1 MGQIISA
8 LLPPILQHYFH
19 AIYDNPVNLFLLTL
33 LAPVAYYLFMI
44 PEASSELSM
53 PSVKEARNTHYNS
66 QYSTLP
72 SSHPES
78 TEWTRYTPRTLALHD
93 GTTPG
98 EDGKESRILLAING
112 NVFDVTKGKNF
123 YGPNGAYGNFAGRDA
138 SRGMAKQSFALG
150 ACLLLTQ
157 DMLTP
162 LDQPID
168 TLSDLT
174 DAERKN
180 MADWETHFAG
190 KYPIVGELVNEE
202 AWAK

>member
-1 MGQIISA
+1 
-8 LLPPILQHYFH
+8 
-19 AIYDNPVNLFLLTL
+19 VNLFLLTL
-33 LAPVAYYLFMI
+33 VVPVAYYLFMI
-44 PEASSELSM
+44 PEATSELSQ
-53 PSVKEARNTHYNS
+53 PAVKEARNVHYNY

-150 ACLLLTQ
+150 ACVTLTQ

-168 TLSDLT
+168 TLKDLT

-180 MADWETHFAG
+180 MADWETHFVG
-190 KYPIVGELVNEE
+190 KYPIVGELVNED
-202 AWAK
+202 AVAK

>member
-1 MGQIISA
+1 MGQIISS
-8 LLPPILQHYFH
+8 LLPPVLQPHFH
-19 AIYDNPVNLFLLTL
+19 AIYDNPVNLFLLVL
-33 LAPVAYYLFMI
+33 VAPVVYYLFLI
-44 PEASSELSM
+44 PDATSELSQ
-53 PSVKEARNTHYNS
+53 PSVKDAKNIHYNS

-72 SSHPES
+72 NSHPES
-78 TEWTRYTPRTLALHD
+78 IEWTRYTPRTLALHD

-98 EDGKESRILLAING
+98 ENGKESRILLAING

-138 SRGMAKQSFALG
+138 SRGMAKQSFAL
-150 ACLLLTQ
+150 

-202 AWAK
+202 TLAK